1 MSDFGFAEAGPAA
14 GGMVEENLSAGSES
28 LDIAVTEPTKRG
40 EGMEGH
46 VVYRVSTKVWLSWSI
61 DAGGSHSCFGLD
73 FYASVPIPR
82 VLLLPPL

>member
-14 GGMVEENLSAGSES
+14 GGMVEENLSAGAES

-46 VVYRVSTKVWLSWSI
+46 VVYRVSTKVWLSWNI
-61 DAGGSHSCFGLD
+61 ETTGSYSCSLLD
-73 FYASVPIPR
+73 FDASVPIPR
-82 VLLLPPL
+82 VLLLPSL